1 MSDLTF
7 LNFRK
12 LATMAGVEA
21 IAFTAAPQQVIVLRG
36 KGVEVTHS
44 WYDDEDFADACTRA
58 LREFSKVALGWT
70 LRNRTSE
77 EGQA

>member
-1 MSDLTF
+1 MTDLTF
-7 LNFRK
+7 LSFRT

-21 IAFTAAPQQVIVLRG
+21 IAFTAAPQQVIILRG
-36 KGVEVTHS
+36 KGVEITHS
-44 WYDDEDFADACTRA
+44 WTHDEDFGYACTRA
-58 LREFSKVALGWT
+58 LREFSKVVTGWT